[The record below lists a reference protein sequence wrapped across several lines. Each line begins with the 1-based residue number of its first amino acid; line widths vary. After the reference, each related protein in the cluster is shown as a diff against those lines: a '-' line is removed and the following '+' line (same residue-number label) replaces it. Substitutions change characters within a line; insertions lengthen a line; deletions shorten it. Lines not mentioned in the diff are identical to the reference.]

1 MFDFSNMS
9 PQQRMMLS
17 LGGNL
22 GAAAGPSPAPIGLA
36 GRLGPAMLG
45 FGNDFDRQIQMRL
58 EKKVKEKVLEEAEL
72 KIKEM
77 KRLQKLRED
86 LMGIHEKSMQS
97 GLGGLPAPYSPT
109 GAYSPVEN
117 AQPPLGGGGMPMPG
131 GMPGSGGKPTLM
143 ELIQLESYYNLIGV
157 PEEANRYKSIREA
170 MFPDPNKPFYRDV
183 TGQQVPNKDYQQY
196 ASRNAE
202 LSAGNVSLMAPQIMR
217 DNEGRTVM
225 VQPATKPNAQ
235 PQITPLPGLSVDK
248 PLTEGQGTAA
258 LYADRAFAA
267 NETLSNL
274 EPTRENEKGKYNIT
288 GLAAKQGVED
298 WWIVG
303 EPLSAAGNVM
313 LSDEQQKVD
322 QAQRDF
328 INAILR
334 KESGAVINPSEFE
347 NAAKQYFPQPGDSI
361 AVREQ
366 KRRNREIA
374 IAGLRRMSGPA
385 AIGAPPI
392 GGASAPAVPETPNSG
407 AVRRTIT
414 EQELKELEMLRKQ
427 QGAR

>member
-1 MFDFSNMS
+1 MRESIYPKPAPFQVNPMTGQLEPNPEVQQWELKKSQASAQNISLMS
-9 PQQRMMLS
+9 PQM
-17 LGGNL
+17 
-22 GAAAGPSPAPIGLA
+22 
-36 GRLGPAMLG
+36 
-45 FGNDFDRQIQMRL
+45 
-58 EKKVKEKVLEEAEL
+58 
-72 KIKEM
+72 
-77 KRLQKLRED
+77 
-86 LMGIHEKSMQS
+86 
-97 GLGGLPAPYSPT
+97 
-109 GAYSPVEN
+109 
-117 AQPPLGGGGMPMPG
+117 
-131 GMPGSGGKPTLM
+131 
-143 ELIQLESYYNLIGV
+143 
-157 PEEANRYKSIREA
+157 
-170 MFPDPNKPFYRDV
+170 
-183 TGQQVPNKDYQQY
+183 
-196 ASRNAE
+196 
-202 LSAGNVSLMAPQIMR
+202 MR
-217 DNEGRTVM
+217 DPQGNMVM
-225 VQPATKPNAQ
+225 VQPANRPNEK

-361 AVREQ
+361 AVIEQ

-392 GGASAPAVPETPNSG
+392 GGAPAPAVPETPNSG